1 MGKHVA
7 RTPLPCSGCSSG
19 RGPTTDAGHS
29 KETLLGEVAAGVNDS
44 KPVAGVDPLLSQAK
58 KRGAR
63 VGAGSNNEDVREE
76 IVGVD
81 TPRREAPRHA
91 AGVSKVKMHRA
102 VSF

>member
-7 RTPLPCSGCSSG
+7 RTPLPCFGCSSG

-63 VGAGSNNEDVREE
+63 VGAGSSDEDVLLEV
-76 IVGVD
+76 VGCCD
-81 TPRREAPRHA
+81 APRREASRYA
-91 AGVSKVKMHRA
+91 AGVGKVKMHSVA
-102 VSF
+102 A